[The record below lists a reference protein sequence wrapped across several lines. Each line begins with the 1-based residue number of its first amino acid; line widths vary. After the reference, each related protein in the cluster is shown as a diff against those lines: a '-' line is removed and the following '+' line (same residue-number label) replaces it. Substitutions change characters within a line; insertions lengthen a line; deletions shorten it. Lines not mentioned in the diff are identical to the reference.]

1 MFGVIVAGDNSTD
14 WDGVYC
20 YPTEKR
26 FVSRNTIM
34 TELTWS
40 IFLMSALADVAKTET
55 ALIR

>member
-1 MFGVIVAGDNSTD
+1 MFDVIVADDNSTD

-40 IFLMSALADVAKTET
+40 IFLKSAPADVAKN
-55 ALIR
+55 